1 MSDPDNIQNNT
12 HIITNRGIKF
22 MIPKE
27 FDQSPNLKRLHEIIK
42 VLSDYQFGYIIEK
55 TKLKTKI
62 PFKGH
67 SYKYESIEELD
78 STLPTRIR
86 LSLQEL
92 GTTFIKL
99 GQMLST
105 RPDLVGDEI
114 AAELTK
120 LQDNV
125 NPVDLEIIKSTLE
138 NELNDSTEDLFLKF
152 KEEPIGSASIG
163 QVHQAILKN
172 GDKVAIKIQKPG
184 VEEIVHKDITIMRF
198 LAKRIDE
205 YMPQFRI
212 YNLPRIVDEFE
223 RSILK
228 EIDYNQEAINI
239 IRFDHNFKENE
250 AIYVPKVYKEYSTE
264 KILTMELIEGK
275 KILNVIKSDKGYDKP
290 LIAKREIDSFFKQVL
305 IDGFF
310 HADPHPSNVYILDDN
325 VVCFLDYGMMGI
337 LDQEFR
343 EECAELV
350 IQFLENNVKGVVN
363 QLVYMGIVNEN
374 IDMRAFRN
382 DLTSIMYRFY
392 GIGLNEM
399 HGGMK
404 GLISLMRKYNVQV
417 PSEFSLLVRG
427 IALVE
432 DTGERLDPNFNPVES
447 FKPMARSVMSKKIS
461 PSNMINFIKDNFFE
475 FEHLLKILPQN
486 LSKVLYRI
494 EDGKINIEVE
504 HKDLERISN
513 KFSTALI
520 IAALLIGS
528 SIIMQ
533 TSKGVFLGIIGFIVA
548 MILGVGMILSI
559 LKYREI

>member
-1 MSDPDNIQNNT
+1 
-12 HIITNRGIKF
+12 
-22 MIPKE
+22 MIPEE
-27 FDQSPNLKRLHEIIK
+27 FDESPNLKRLNEIIK
-42 VLSDYQFGYIIEK
+42 ALNDYKFGYIAEK
-55 TKLKTKI
+55 TKLKSKI
-62 PFKGH
+62 PFKGK
-67 SYKYESIEELD
+67 SKYESIEELD
-78 STLPTRIR
+78 SALPTRIR
-86 LSLQEL
+86 LALQEL

-120 LQDNV
+120 LQDDV
-125 NPVDLEIIKSTLE
+125 PPVDLEIIKSTIE
-138 NELNDSTEDLFLKF
+138 TELSNSTEDLFSEF
-152 KEEPIGSASIG
+152 EEEALGSASIG
-163 QVHQAILKN
+163 QVHKVVLKN

-184 VEEIVHKDITIMRF
+184 VEEIIHKDITIMRF
-198 LAKRIDE
+198 LAKRIND

-239 IRFDHNFKENE
+239 IRFDNNFKEDKTV
-250 AIYVPKVYKEYSTE
+250 YVPKVYKKYSTE
-264 KILTMELIEGK
+264 KVLTMELIEGK
-275 KILNVIKSDKGYDKP
+275 KISDVINSDEGYDKP
-290 LIAKREIDSFFKQVL
+290 LIAKREINSFFKQVL

-343 EECAELV
+343 EDLADLV
-350 IQFLENNVKGVVN
+350 IHYLENNVKGVMN
-363 QLVYMGIVNEN
+363 QLVYMGIINEN
-374 IDMRAFRN
+374 IDMKAFKN
-382 DLTSIMYRFY
+382 DLTGIMYRFY
-392 GIGLNEM
+392 GVGLNEM
-399 HGGMK
+399 HGGLN

-417 PSEFSLLVRG
+417 PGEFSLLVRG

-432 DTGERLDPNFNPVES
+432 DTVERLDPNFDPVEE
-447 FKPMARSVMSKKIS
+447 FKPIARSVMRQKVS
-461 PSNMINFIKDNFFE
+461 PSRTIDFIKDNIFE
-475 FEHLLKILPQN
+475 VEHLMKILPQG
-486 LSKVLYRI
+486 LSKILYRI
-494 EDGKINIEVE
+494 EEGKINIEVE

-513 KFSTALI
+513 KLSTALI

-528 SIIMQ
+528 AIIMQ
-533 TSKGVFLGIIGFIVA
+533 TEKGVYLGIIGFIIA
-548 MILGVGMILSI
+548 MILGIGMVLSI

>member
-1 MSDPDNIQNNT
+1 
-12 HIITNRGIKF
+12 
-22 MIPKE
+22 MIPEE
-27 FDQSPNLKRLHEIIK
+27 FDESPNLKRLNEIIK
-42 VLSDYQFGYIIEK
+42 VLYDYKFGYIAEK
-55 TKLKTKI
+55 TKLKSKI
-62 PFKGH
+62 PFKGK
-67 SYKYESIEELD
+67 SKYESIEELD
-78 STLPTRIR
+78 SSLPARIR
-86 LSLQEL
+86 LALQEL

-120 LQDNV
+120 LQDDV
-125 NPVDLEIIKSTLE
+125 PPVDLEIIKSTIE
-138 NELNDSTEDLFLKF
+138 TELSNSTEDLFSEF
-152 KEEPIGSASIG
+152 EEEALGSASIG
-163 QVHQAILKN
+163 QVHKVVLKN

-184 VEEIVHKDITIMRF
+184 VEEIIHKDITIMRF
-198 LAKRIDE
+198 LAKRIND

-239 IRFDHNFKENE
+239 IRFDNNFKEDKTV
-250 AIYVPKVYKEYSTE
+250 YVPKVYKKYSTE
-264 KILTMELIEGK
+264 KVLTMELIEGK
-275 KILNVIKSDKGYDKP
+275 KISDVINSDEGYDKP
-290 LIAKREIDSFFKQVL
+290 LIAKREINSFFKQVL

-310 HADPHPSNVYILDDN
+310 HADPHPANVYILDDN

-343 EECAELV
+343 EDLADLV
-350 IQFLENNVKGVVN
+350 IHYLENNVKGVMN
-363 QLVYMGIVNEN
+363 QLVYMGIINEN
-374 IDMRAFRN
+374 IDMKAFKN
-382 DLTSIMYRFY
+382 DLTGIMYRFY
-392 GIGLNEM
+392 GVGLNEM
-399 HGGMK
+399 HGGLN

-417 PSEFSLLVRG
+417 PGEFSLLVRG

-432 DTGERLDPNFNPVES
+432 DTVERLDPNFDPVEE
-447 FKPMARSVMSKKIS
+447 FKPMARSVMRKKIS
-461 PSNMINFIKDNFFE
+461 PSRTIDFIKDNIFE
-475 FEHLLKILPQN
+475 VEHLMKILPQG

-494 EDGKINIEVE
+494 EEGKINIEVE

-513 KFSTALI
+513 KLSTALI

-528 SIIMQ
+528 AIIMQ
-533 TSKGVFLGIIGFIVA
+533 TEKGVYLGIIGFIIA
-548 MILGVGMILSI
+548 MILGIGMVLSI

>member
-1 MSDPDNIQNNT
+1 
-12 HIITNRGIKF
+12 
-22 MIPKE
+22 MIPEE
-27 FDQSPNLKRLHEIIK
+27 FNESPNLKRLNEIIK
-42 VLSDYQFGYIIEK
+42 VLNDYKFGYIAEK
-55 TKLKTKI
+55 TKLKSKI
-62 PFKGH
+62 PFKDK
-67 SYKYESIEELD
+67 SKYESIEELD
-78 STLPTRIR
+78 SSLPARIR
-86 LSLQEL
+86 LALQEL

-120 LQDNV
+120 LQDDV
-125 NPVDLEIIKSTLE
+125 PPVDLEIIKSTIE
-138 NELNDSTEDLFLKF
+138 TELSNSTEDLFSEF
-152 KEEPIGSASIG
+152 EEEALGSASIG
-163 QVHQAILKN
+163 QVHKVVLKN

-184 VEEIVHKDITIMRF
+184 VEAIIHKDITIMRF
-198 LAKRIDE
+198 LAKRIND

-239 IRFDHNFKENE
+239 IRFNNNFKENE

-264 KILTMELIEGK
+264 KVLTMELIEGK
-275 KILNVIKSDKGYDKP
+275 KISEVINSDEGYNKP
-290 LIAKREIDSFFKQVL
+290 LIAKREINSFFKQVL
-305 IDGFF
+305 MDGFF

-343 EECAELV
+343 EDLADLV
-350 IQFLENNVKGVVN
+350 IHYLENNVKGVMN
-363 QLVYMGIVNEN
+363 QLVYMGIINEN
-374 IDMRAFRN
+374 IDMKAFKN
-382 DLTSIMYRFY
+382 DLTGIMYRFY
-392 GIGLNEM
+392 GVGLNEM
-399 HGGMK
+399 HGGLN

-417 PSEFSLLVRG
+417 PGEFSLLVRG

-432 DTGERLDPNFNPVES
+432 DTVERLDPNFDPVEE
-447 FKPMARSVMSKKIS
+447 FKPMARSVMRQKFS
-461 PSNMINFIKDNFFE
+461 PTRTIDFIKDNIFE
-475 FEHLLKILPQN
+475 VEHLMKILPQG
-486 LSKVLYRI
+486 LSKILYRI
-494 EDGKINIEVE
+494 EEGKINIEVE

-513 KFSTALI
+513 KLSTALI

-528 SIIMQ
+528 AIIMQ
-533 TSKGVFLGIIGFIVA
+533 TEKGVYLGIIGFIIA
-548 MILGVGMILSI
+548 MILGIGMVLSI

>member
-1 MSDPDNIQNNT
+1 
-12 HIITNRGIKF
+12 
-22 MIPKE
+22 MIPEE
-27 FDQSPNLKRLHEIIK
+27 FDESPNLKRLNEIIK
-42 VLSDYQFGYIIEK
+42 VLNDYKFGYIAEK
-55 TKLKTKI
+55 TKLKSKI
-62 PFKGH
+62 PFKGK
-67 SYKYESIEELD
+67 SKYESIEELD
-78 STLPTRIR
+78 SSLPARIR
-86 LSLQEL
+86 LALQEL

-120 LQDNV
+120 LQDDV
-125 NPVDLEIIKSTLE
+125 PPVDLEIIKSTIE
-138 NELNDSTEDLFLKF
+138 TELSNSTEDLFSEF
-152 KEEPIGSASIG
+152 EEEALGSASIG
-163 QVHQAILKN
+163 QVHKVVLKN

-184 VEEIVHKDITIMRF
+184 VEEIIHKDITIMRF
-198 LAKRIDE
+198 LAKRIND

-239 IRFDHNFKENE
+239 IRFDNNFKEDKTV
-250 AIYVPKVYKEYSTE
+250 YVPKVYKKYSTE
-264 KILTMELIEGK
+264 KVLTMELIEGK
-275 KILNVIKSDKGYDKP
+275 KISDVINSDEGYDKP
-290 LIAKREIDSFFKQVL
+290 LIAKREINSFFKQVL

-310 HADPHPSNVYILDDN
+310 HADPHPANVYILDDN

-343 EECAELV
+343 EDLADLV
-350 IQFLENNVKGVVN
+350 IHYLENNVKGVMN
-363 QLVYMGIVNEN
+363 QLVYMGIINEN
-374 IDMRAFRN
+374 IDMKAFKN
-382 DLTSIMYRFY
+382 DLTGIMYRFY
-392 GIGLNEM
+392 GVGLNEM
-399 HGGMK
+399 HGGLN

-417 PSEFSLLVRG
+417 PGEFSLLVRG

-432 DTGERLDPNFNPVES
+432 DTVERLDPNFDPVEE
-447 FKPMARSVMSKKIS
+447 FKPMARSVMRKKIS
-461 PSNMINFIKDNFFE
+461 PSRTIDFIKDNIFE
-475 FEHLLKILPQN
+475 VEHLMKILPQG

-494 EDGKINIEVE
+494 EEGKINIEVE

-513 KFSTALI
+513 KLSTALI

-528 SIIMQ
+528 AIIMQ
-533 TSKGVFLGIIGFIVA
+533 TEKGVYLGIIGFIIA
-548 MILGVGMILSI
+548 MILGIGMVLSI

>member
-1 MSDPDNIQNNT
+1 
-12 HIITNRGIKF
+12 
-22 MIPKE
+22 MIPEE
-27 FDQSPNLKRLHEIIK
+27 FNESPNLKRLNEIIK
-42 VLSDYQFGYIIEK
+42 VLNDYKFGYIAEK
-55 TKLKTKI
+55 TKLKSKI
-62 PFKGH
+62 PFKDK
-67 SYKYESIEELD
+67 SKYESIEELD
-78 STLPTRIR
+78 SSLPARIR
-86 LSLQEL
+86 LALQEL

-120 LQDNV
+120 LQDDV
-125 NPVDLEIIKSTLE
+125 PPVDLEIIKSTIE
-138 NELNDSTEDLFLKF
+138 TELSNSTEDLFSEF
-152 KEEPIGSASIG
+152 EEKALGSASIG
-163 QVHQAILKN
+163 QVHKVVLKN

-184 VEEIVHKDITIMRF
+184 VEAIIHKDITIMRF
-198 LAKRIDE
+198 LAKRIND

-239 IRFDHNFKENE
+239 IRFNNNFKENE

-264 KILTMELIEGK
+264 KVLTMELIEGK
-275 KILNVIKSDKGYDKP
+275 KISEVINSDEGYNKP
-290 LIAKREIDSFFKQVL
+290 LIAKREINSFFKQVL
-305 IDGFF
+305 MDGFF

-343 EECAELV
+343 EDLADLV
-350 IQFLENNVKGVVN
+350 IHYLENNVKGVMN
-363 QLVYMGIVNEN
+363 QLVYMGIINEN
-374 IDMRAFRN
+374 IDMKAFKN
-382 DLTSIMYRFY
+382 DLTGIMYRFY
-392 GIGLNEM
+392 GVGLNEM
-399 HGGMK
+399 HGGLN

-417 PSEFSLLVRG
+417 PGEFSLLVRG

-432 DTGERLDPNFNPVES
+432 DTVERLDPNFDPVEE
-447 FKPMARSVMSKKIS
+447 FKPMARSVMRQKFS
-461 PSNMINFIKDNFFE
+461 PTRTIDFIKDNIFE
-475 FEHLLKILPQN
+475 VEHLMKILPQG
-486 LSKVLYRI
+486 LSKILYRI
-494 EDGKINIEVE
+494 EEGKINIEVE

-513 KFSTALI
+513 KLSTALI

-528 SIIMQ
+528 AIIMQ
-533 TSKGVFLGIIGFIVA
+533 TEKGVYLGIIGFIIA
-548 MILGVGMILSI
+548 MILGIGMVLSI